1 MYACKK
7 NLHPSTSMLQISA
20 SYSKEDKKASDLL
33 RCAENASLIIIFD
46 DPPNVL
52 PWIQNILMYNEI
64 TKRENIHDWII
75 HNLVI

>member
-52 PWIQNILMYNEI
+52 PYIHMCNEI

-75 HNLVI
+75 HYLVI

>member
-52 PWIQNILMYNEI
+52 PWMHIFICTMRLQKEKIFMIGLFI
-64 TKRENIHDWII
+64 T
-75 HNLVI
+75 